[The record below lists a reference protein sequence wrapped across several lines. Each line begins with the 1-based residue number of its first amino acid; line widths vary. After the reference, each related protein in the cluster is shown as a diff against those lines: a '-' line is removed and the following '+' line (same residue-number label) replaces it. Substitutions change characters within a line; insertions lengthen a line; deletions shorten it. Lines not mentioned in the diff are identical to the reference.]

1 MAQQQGWI
9 KLHRKLLDNPLWTSE
24 PFTKAQAWVDLL
36 LLASYKDGNYFYV
49 RGIKVETNRGQ
60 LGYSMQ
66 SLCTRWRWSSGKVDR
81 YLNRLQ
87 NENQIIYQTSDI
99 TTIITILNYDT
110 FQYDDIPNENP
121 NNTPNSIPNSIPNG
135 NQTVYQ
141 TETNKK
147 GKKDKKGKNS
157 NDISNDISAKIEKE
171 EIIEEPKEGIK
182 KFVIPTIEEVAN
194 YCAER
199 NNGIDPIKFWN
210 YYNSIDWKR
219 GKNKIKSWTSCV
231 ITWEKNNNQLSQPQ
245 TQQPSIRSKRA
256 AKALGRI

>member
-60 LGYSMQ
+60 LGYSMT

-87 NENQIIYQTSDI
+87 NENQITYQTSDV
-99 TTIITILNYDT
+99 TTIITILNYDI

-121 NNTPNSIPNSIPNG
+121 NNIPNSTPNSRPNG
-135 NQTVYQ
+135 NQTVDQ

-147 GKKDKKGKNS
+147 VKKDKKGKNS

-171 EIIEEPKEGIK
+171 ETAE
-182 KFVIPTIEEVAN
+182 FVKPTIEEVAN

-199 NNGIDPIKFWN
+199 NNGIDAEEFWN
-210 YYNSIDWKR
+210 YYNATKWMR
-219 GKNKIKSWTSCV
+219 GTGKNKIQITCWRSCV
-231 ITWEKNNNQLSQPQ
+231 ATWERRNKKSSTQ